1 MKRGGETAPEAM
13 DSAYSKTVTSGENRV
28 RADVQAMVDAALGGE
43 VPPPVGFGTVG
54 GESGEGEGE

>member
-13 DSAYSKTVTSGENRV
+13 DGAYSKTVTSGEDRV

-43 VPPPVGFGTVG
+43 VPPPVGFGAVG